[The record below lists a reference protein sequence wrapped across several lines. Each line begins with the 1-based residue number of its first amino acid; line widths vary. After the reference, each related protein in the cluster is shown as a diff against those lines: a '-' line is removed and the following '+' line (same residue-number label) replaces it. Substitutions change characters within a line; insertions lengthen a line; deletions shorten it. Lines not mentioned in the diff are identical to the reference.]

1 MAKIRLNLDS
11 DCSDFYDFL
20 KNKGRLLKKIRS
32 NDKCVWRNTNKTKI
46 KLFKI
51 LPPFCFQKIWP
62 PYLKPISWGP
72 NPNRYKSCVKN
83 ESQILQIKSEKKII
97 VKIDKNCFKNKTRKT
112 ISCGAILGSIQIQS
126 EEFYID
132 NG

>member
-97 VKIDKNCFKNKTRKT
+97 EFIEWSPEVLSGSSSSIIASVLRPSTPSVQQNQ
-112 ISCGAILGSIQIQS
+112 LGK
-126 EEFYID
+126 
-132 NG
+132 